1 MHLKDKLFKY
11 KARYLNQLNTNGIKK
26 HDKCKST
33 GHLNNTCEEYSLHK
47 MKYLTL
53 VFQAHLDLLCP
64 ALREIF
70 LPLLLL
76 TVLTQL
82 LPYPNID
89 NIKK

>member
-1 MHLKDKLFKY
+1 M
-11 KARYLNQLNTNGIKK
+11 TNAKPT
-26 HDKCKST
+26 S
-33 GHLNNTCEEYSLHK
+33 HLNNTCEEYSLHK

-76 TVLTQL
+76 TVLTRL
-82 LPYPNID
+82 LLYPNLDGKI
-89 NIKK
+89 NNMCVIPHIGSRAEYV